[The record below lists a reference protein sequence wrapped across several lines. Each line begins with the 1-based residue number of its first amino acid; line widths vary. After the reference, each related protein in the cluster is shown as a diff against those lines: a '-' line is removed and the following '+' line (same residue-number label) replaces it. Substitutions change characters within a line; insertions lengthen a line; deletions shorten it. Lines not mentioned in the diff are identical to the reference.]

1 MAEIEVGGVQF
12 RGGKM
17 FAVLTVISTAG
28 GALWGGFEFY
38 SDYMN
43 MKDIVQNIDVDE
55 IKANNQLVVNTVD
68 GYMVRVE
75 ESVEYARDIKNDLRE
90 DILQIEALVD
100 KNETAVEEWEY
111 KAAATIN
118 AIEVKMDASEDR
130 IKQTQRNIEAT
141 LETIR
146 DEMNEMQKEVTYSIR
161 EVEGVLRDSEK
172 DVRDVMKE
180 TTADI
185 EFNMDELEADI
196 KETIEEALD
205 NPLND

>member
-17 FAVLTVISTAG
+17 FAVLTILSTAG

-38 SDYMN
+38 SDYMD
-43 MKDIVQNIDVDE
+43 MKEVVQNIDVDE

-68 GYMVRVE
+68 GYMIRVE
-75 ESVEYARDIKNDLRE
+75 ESVEYARDIKNDLRD
-90 DILQIEALVD
+90 DILKIESLVD
-100 KNETAVEEWEY
+100 KNEAAVEVWEE
-111 KAAATIN
+111 KAEATLDN
-118 AIEVKMDASEDR
+118 IEAKMDASEDR

-146 DEMNEMQKEVTYSIR
+146 AEMNEMQKDVTASIR

-172 DVRDVMKE
+172 DVRDVMKQ

-185 EFNMDELEADI
+185 EFNMDELEADV
-196 KETIEEALD
+196 KERIEEALD